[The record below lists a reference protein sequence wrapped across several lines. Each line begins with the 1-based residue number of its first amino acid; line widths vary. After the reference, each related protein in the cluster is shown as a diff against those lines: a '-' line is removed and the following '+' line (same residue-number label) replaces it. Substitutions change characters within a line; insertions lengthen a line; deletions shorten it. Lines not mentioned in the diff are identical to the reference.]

1 MTSPHQ
7 LDRWLMREVHGV
19 DIGRRSP
26 RPRRKGPPRDWKY
39 RAWIRTLPCAACGS
53 TSDIEAAHTGQDGGM
68 RQKSSDYSYVPL
80 CENCHRWAPASY
92 HRVGRREFGRRHK
105 LDISKLVRKLNWAW
119 FKGGRF

>member
-7 LDRWLMREVHGV
+7 LARWLMREVHGV

-80 CENCHRWAPASY
+80 CENCHRWA
-92 HRVGRREFGRRHK
+92 RRHK